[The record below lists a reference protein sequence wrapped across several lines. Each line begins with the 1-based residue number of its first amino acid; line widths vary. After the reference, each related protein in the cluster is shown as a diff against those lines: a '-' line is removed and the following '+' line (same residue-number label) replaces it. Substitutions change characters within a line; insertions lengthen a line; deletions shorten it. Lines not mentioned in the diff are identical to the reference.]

1 MAQRSRKRW
10 HSREA
15 SKRGARRDRS
25 RRQGETKGELPLPA
39 RSAVAGAKTSSN
51 DGERQRLRI
60 EVGAPS
66 NVSQGGVWGMLEA
79 WRDRLAMAPLHGGG
93 NKGSGAKF
101 AGNGGGKAYGGSRKS
116 GATSASGGFSS
127 GPTSAVASSVEG
139 LSDDEDSGEVLSAK
153 YSQGSDFL
161 DSRAAASSSDEA
173 RYKGG
178 YGARLYGSLG
188 DNDGARSRST
198 SGEISP
204 EVVYD
209 TINMSSRGSN
219 LNVAGVVDEE
229 SDAVGLF
236 AAQSPIKGEG
246 RGRSWEARDP
256 EGTLDLDI

>member
-139 LSDDEDSGEVLSAK
+139 LSDDKTAEKFSAQNTAK
-153 YSQGSDFL
+153 AVIFSTVEQLLAVAMRPGI
-161 DSRAAASSSDEA
+161 RAGMERGFTEA
-173 RYKGG
+173 
-178 YGARLYGSLG
+178 
-188 DNDGARSRST
+188 
-198 SGEISP
+198 
-204 EVVYD
+204 
-209 TINMSSRGSN
+209 
-219 LNVAGVVDEE
+219 
-229 SDAVGLF
+229 
-236 AAQSPIKGEG
+236 
-246 RGRSWEARDP
+246 
-256 EGTLDLDI
+256 